1 MTPQV
6 KITRSHIEMTLDI
19 EQAKK
24 VLKKN
29 PNCVAQIFGKEATLT
44 YPIEHMQSIS
54 SIIKPKKKLKQQL

>member
-1 MTPQV
+1 
-6 KITRSHIEMTLDI
+6 MTLDI

-54 SIIKPKKKLKQQL
+54 SIIKPKKQLKQQL